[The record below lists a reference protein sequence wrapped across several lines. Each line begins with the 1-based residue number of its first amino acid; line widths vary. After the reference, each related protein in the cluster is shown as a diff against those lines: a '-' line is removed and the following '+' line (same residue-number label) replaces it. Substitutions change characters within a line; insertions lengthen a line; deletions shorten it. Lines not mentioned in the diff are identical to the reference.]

1 MTSMIHG
8 KGNGAATEQM
18 LRPRDLDQSIQRRPR
33 QAFNAHFRVPI
44 AFDRDVQDG
53 GKLHYAWM
61 AMMAMMA
68 IMAMMATLQQKGW
81 KLLMVFF
88 GVASFHWV
96 AHPNKCKNQHTIP
109 SNAKAPSK
117 AISKSDSQEPDGAFD
132 FWEFNAT
139 WREVLSYKKIG
150 SMSYLDI
157 LGHTWKKKGLNAA
170 SVLVLTASKHPVDP
184 NSMGIVY

>member
-1 MTSMIHG
+1 MTSMIL
-8 KGNGAATEQM
+8 
-18 LRPRDLDQSIQRRPR
+18 LRPRHLDQSIQRRPR
-33 QAFNAHFRVPI
+33 QAFNAHFCVPI

-68 IMAMMATLQQKGW
+68 MMATLQQQKGW

-117 AISKSDSQEPDGAFD
+117 AISKLDSQEPDGASD

-157 LGHTWKKKGLNAA
+157 LEERKGLNAA